1 LARIEAVL
9 RRSPERPH
17 DGDAVR
23 LPQAVANLARSE
35 VLFDDG
41 SRTELSEKE
50 VELLRYL
57 AAHRNRTVSRAELL
71 QRVWRLDPR
80 GLNTRTVDMHVTRLR
95 EKLRDSPDDP
105 QVILTVRGK
114 GYLFADGERP

>member
-1 LARIEAVL
+1 MGFQV
-9 RRSPERPH
+9 